1 MSAPRPSQ
9 HYRDII
15 DSLVETCQV
24 GQGQVGAQ
32 RARAGTWNR
41 NATPT
46 RLPFEHKLNE
56 LFSSLP
62 AESREAIAAALAR
75 EFEAGV
81 FETLKVLAQ
90 HEVDELIE
98 SHEGSAH
105 EDFVG
110 RLGGWEWPSS

>member
-1 MSAPRPSQ
+1 MPAALPGQ
-9 HYRDII
+9 NYRDII
-15 DSLVETCQV
+15 DSLVEVCQA

-32 RARAGTWNR
+32 RARSGIWNL

-46 RLPFEHKLNE
+46 RLPVDHKLNE
-56 LFSSLP
+56 LLGSLP
-62 AESREAIAAALAR
+62 GECREAIAVALAR

-81 FETLKVLAQ
+81 FETLNVLAQ
-90 HEVDELIE
+90 HQVKDLME

-105 EDFVG
+105 EDFIG